1 MTYTNYRGDILKI
14 TVLSTG
20 GTIASAFDGK
30 TIDVSKNTNSLV
42 LKKYLEQNKSNIDF
56 TEKSPVSILSESISK
71 TDFEKIALSVYDEK
85 ETSDGIII
93 TCGSDTLSYISSF
106 IGLLFCDT
114 DIPIVIV
121 ASNKILDDI
130 NSNGYENFCCAVS
143 LIKNNVKGVFVPYK
157 NSSGVMYV
165 HKGTEILQA
174 DFNDDFYS
182 LYKPYGI
189 FDNGLTVLDDFTQK
203 IPSGVFSKN
212 NPPKLINCVLMIE
225 PYPLQNYDIFEIIA
239 PKAVLHTLYHSAT
252 ADDKSAVDFIKKC
265 NKDGKKVFLCCAK
278 FGQKIYSS
286 TDALIKAGAVMLY
299 DISPSCAYIK
309 LLLAVNQNKISVE
322 EFMKL

>member
-1 MTYTNYRGDILKI
+1 MKI

-20 GTIASAFDGK
+20 GTIASTFDGK
-30 TIDVSKNTNSLV
+30 TIDVKKSTNSLV
-42 LKKYLEQNKSNIDF
+42 LEKYLEHNKCDIDF

-71 TDFEKIALSVYDEK
+71 TDFEKIALSVYNEK
-85 ETSDGIII
+85 DISDGIII

-114 DIPIVIV
+114 DIPIILV
-121 ASNKILDDI
+121 ASNKILDDE
-130 NSNGYENFCCAVS
+130 NSNGYENFCCAVN
-143 LIKNNVKGVFVPYK
+143 LIENNIKGVFVPYK
-157 NSSGVMYV
+157 NSDGVMYV
-165 HKGTEILQA
+165 HRGTQLLQA

-182 LYKPYGI
+182 LCKPYGF
-189 FDNGLTVLDDFTQK
+189 FDNRLTVLDDFAQK
-203 IPSGVFSKN
+203 IPSGIFSKEE
-212 NPPKLINCVLMIE
+212 PPKLDNSVLMIE
-225 PYPLQNYDIFEIIA
+225 PYPLQNYDIFDIIA

-265 NKDGKKVFLCCAK
+265 NDNGKQFFLCSAK
-278 FGQKIYSS
+278 AGQKFYSS
-286 TDALIKAGAVMLY
+286 TAALIKAGAVMLY

-322 EFMKL
+322 EFMKS